1 MSERQVAFNRTI
13 VELKQSLRP
22 SIPESGTF
30 NRTIVELNQI
40 FAKIS
45 VDSWMASVK
54 LKQSRHKARTMP
66 IWNIE
71 DLQQGEEDKMG
82 EQEQYRIVEVDS
94 PLYGSYYVV
103 QYAHRTLFLNRLVWK
118 DLFDSRDSRAGDGM
132 FFSFIAAK
140 GALERHLDE
149 KSYESRGEGDSN
161 PNVTPEH
168 EDFSDGGDIDF

>member
-1 MSERQVAFNRTI
+1 
-13 VELKQSLRP
+13 
-22 SIPESGTF
+22 
-30 NRTIVELNQI
+30 
-40 FAKIS
+40 
-45 VDSWMASVK
+45 
-54 LKQSRHKARTMP
+54 
-66 IWNIE
+66 
-71 DLQQGEEDKMG
+71 MG

-140 GALERHLDE
+140 EALDRHLDE
-149 KSYESRGEGDSN
+149 KNYESRGEGDSN

>member
-1 MSERQVAFNRTI
+1 
-13 VELKQSLRP
+13 
-22 SIPESGTF
+22 
-30 NRTIVELNQI
+30 
-40 FAKIS
+40 
-45 VDSWMASVK
+45 
-54 LKQSRHKARTMP
+54 MP

-71 DLQQGEEDKMG
+71 DLQQGEEDKIG

-140 GALERHLDE
+140 GALDRHLDE
-149 KSYESRGEGDSN
+149 KNYESRGEEDNN

>member
-1 MSERQVAFNRTI
+1 M
-13 VELKQSLRP
+13 
-22 SIPESGTF
+22 
-30 NRTIVELNQI
+30 
-40 FAKIS
+40 
-45 VDSWMASVK
+45 K

-118 DLFDSRDSRAGDGM
+118 DLFDSRDSRAGDAM

-140 GALERHLDE
+140 EALENYLN
-149 KSYESRGEGDSN
+149 KKNYESSEEADSQ

-168 EDFSDGGDIDF
+168 EDFTDGGDIDF